1 MTTMI
6 KTRIVKIGNSQG
18 VRIPK
23 LLIDQAG
30 LTEEVNLQI
39 EDDRIIISSSR
50 TPRHGWQEQFQR
62 MAEVGDDHFIDETS
76 VSYLTSWDEDEWTW

>member
-30 LTEEVNLQI
+30 LTEEVALQI
-39 EDDRIIISSSR
+39 EDNRIIISSCNK
-50 TPRHGWQEQFQR
+50 PRQGWEMQFQR
-62 MAEVGDDHFIDETS
+62 MAEIGDDQLIDDTTIPH
-76 VSYLTSWDEDEWTW
+76 LTIWDEDEWTW

>member
-50 TPRHGWQEQFQR
+50 TSRHGWQEQFQR